1 MEVVLPISVDGSFG
15 FCPRASSDENPL
27 TFASEFLAF
36 RHQDKARSN
45 LQLVMVMLSY
55 TVGKFGI
62 LH

>member
-36 RHQDKARSN
+36 RHQDKARSS
-45 LQLVMVMLSY
+45 LSCDSSSVY
-55 TVGKFGI
+55 A
-62 LH
+62 LYLP